1 MLELKNITKDYEVGE
16 NTVHAL
22 KGVSIAFRESEF
34 VAILGHSGCGK
45 TTLLNIIGGLDRYTS
60 GDLIINGRSTSEY
73 NDRDWDTYRNHSV
86 GFVFQSYNLIPHQ
99 TVLQNVELSLTLSGV
114 DPAERRRRATEV
126 LQKVGLG
133 DQLDKVP
140 NQMSGGQMQR
150 VAIAR
155 ALVNDPD
162 ILLADEP
169 TGALDSETSVQIM
182 EILKEISKDRLIIMV
197 THNPELAELYATR
210 TVKLMDGLIIGD
222 TDPVAAIEEQPV
234 RGETQRRP
242 SMSFRTAL
250 RLSLTNLMTKKGR
263 TLLTAFAG
271 SIGII
276 GIALILS
283 LSHGIQHYID
293 QVQEDTLT
301 AYPLT
306 IDAEAVDLGAMLT
319 TIADAGENAANPA
332 HGDDR
337 VYSQEVMTELMS
349 NLATMDT
356 QVNNLAAF
364 KTYLEDPESEINEY
378 ISTVQYNYNMG
389 FAVYTRDPDGIVV
402 KSDSAEM
409 LESMMESMY
418 GGDYTSYFSNM
429 SAFFSSFSVWTKLL
443 QGDDLLVSDQTKGRF
458 DLLYGKW
465 PEAYNEIVLIVDEN
479 NEISDLT
486 LYALGLK
493 SQREMAQTLMNTMS
507 GNPDTVTQESWSYE
521 ELCALDFKLI
531 LPSEG
536 YRWDDNAG
544 WVDLRE
550 TEQGLSTLYADEAVG
565 VPLKIVGVIRS
576 NDANGMNSNN
586 TSALGFTAAL
596 TDYAIDRVNQ
606 QWIVTQQLEHPDI
619 DVFTGLPFPTDA
631 SETGVDKISA
641 AKNYVYTLSGDALRS
656 VMVAAVTT
664 PAEATITEGVN
675 AAMENVTRDTVK
687 QWALENSETGDA
699 ERVNAMIDA
708 MDDATLMNYA
718 RNTVRQIVEQQYRE
732 QMGAMYAGFSG
743 EYILNNM
750 TVFDYQ
756 WEYIYDTYLTGAE
769 SDTAVS
775 YDINLKKLGYVRRE
789 SPSQI
794 NIYVSAFADK
804 DKVAEYID
812 DYNQSVAE
820 DDEISYTDYIALLM
834 SSITKII
841 NAISYVLIA
850 FVAISLVVSSI
861 MIGIITYISVLER
874 TKEIGILRAMGAS
887 KQDISHVF
895 NAETLIEGF
904 AAGAIGVLVALLLLI
919 PINLIVRHL
928 THIDNLRAILPF
940 FGGVALII
948 ISMILTFIAG
958 LIPSRYAANK
968 DPVVA
973 LRTE

>member
-60 GDLIINGRSTSEY
+60 GDLVINGRSTSEY

-133 DQLDKVP
+133 DQLNKVP

-222 TDPVAAIEEQPV
+222 TDPVAAVEEQPV
-234 RGETQRRP
+234 KGETQCRP

-283 LSHGIQHYID
+283 LSNGIQHYID

-306 IDAEAVDLGAMLT
+306 IEAEAVDLGAMLT
-319 TIADAGENAANPA
+319 TIADAGENASNPA

-364 KTYLEDPESEINEY
+364 KTYLDDPENEINDY
-378 ISTVQYNYNMG
+378 ISTIQYNYNMG

-409 LESMMESMY
+409 LENMMESMY

-443 QGDDLLVSDQTKGRF
+443 HSDDLLVSDQTKGRY

-493 SQREMAQTLMNTMS
+493 SQREMAQALMNTMA

-531 LPSEG
+531 LPSDG

-550 TEQGLSTLYADEAVG
+550 TEQGLSTLYADENIG
-565 VPLKIVGVIRS
+565 VPLKIVGVIRG

-586 TSALGFTAAL
+586 TSALGYTAAL

-619 DVFTGLPFPTDA
+619 DVFTGLPFPNDA
-631 SETGVDKISA
+631 SDTGVDKVAA
-641 AKNYVYTLSGDALRS
+641 AKEYVYTLSGDALRS

-664 PAEATITEGVN
+664 PAEATVVEGVN
-675 AAMENVTRDTVK
+675 AAMENVNRDTVK
-687 QWALENSETGDA
+687 QWALENSETGDV
-699 ERVNAMIDA
+699 ERVNAMVDA

-718 RNTVRQIVEQQYRE
+718 RNTIRQIVEQQYRE

-743 EYILNNM
+743 EYILYNM

-769 SDTAVS
+769 SETAVS
-775 YDINLKKLGYVRRE
+775 YDINLKKLGYVQRS

-794 NIYVSAFADK
+794 NLYVSAFADK

-841 NAISYVLIA
+841 NAISYVLSA

-928 THIDNLRAILPF
+928 TNIANLRAILPVL
-940 FGGVALII
+940 GGIALII

>member
-1 MLELKNITKDYEVGE
+1 MLELKNITKDYQVGE

-45 TTLLNIIGGLDRYTS
+45 TTLLNIIGGLDRYTD
-60 GDLIINGRSTSEY
+60 GDLVINGRSTSEY
-73 NDRDWDTYRNHSV
+73 DDRDWDTYRNHSV

-114 DPAERRRRATEV
+114 EPAERRRRATEV

-210 TVKLMDGLIIGD
+210 TVNLMDGLIIGD
-222 TDPVAAIEEQPV
+222 TDPVTTVEEQPV
-234 RGETQRRP
+234 TDVRQTRP

-283 LSHGIQHYID
+283 LSNGIQHYID

-301 AYPLT
+301 SYPLT
-306 IDAEAVDLGAMLT
+306 IEAEAVDLGAMLS
-319 TIADAGENAANPA
+319 TIAEAGENADNPA

-337 VYSQEVMTELMS
+337 VYSMEVMTELMS
-349 NLATMDT
+349 NLASMDT

-364 KTYLEDPESEINEY
+364 KTYLEDPNNEINDY
-378 ISTVQYNYNMG
+378 ISTIQYSYAMG
-389 FAVYTRDPDGIVV
+389 FAVYTRDPDGVVV

-409 LESMMESMY
+409 LENMMESMY

-429 SAFFSSFSVWTKLL
+429 SAFFSNFSVWTKLL
-443 QGDDLLVSDQTKGRF
+443 QGDDLLVSDQTKSRY
-458 DLLYGKW
+458 DLLYGEW
-465 PEAYNEIVLIVDEN
+465 PETYNEIVLIVDEN

-493 SQREMAQTLMNTMS
+493 SQREMAQALLKTMS
-507 GNPDTVTQESWSYE
+507 GTPETATQESWSYE
-521 ELCALDFKLI
+521 ELCALNFKLI

-536 YRWDDNAG
+536 YRWDDYAG
-544 WVDLRE
+544 WMDLRE
-550 TEQGLSTLYADEAVG
+550 TEEGLAALYADESVG
-565 VPLKIVGVIRS
+565 VPLKIVGVIRT
-576 NDANGMNSNN
+576 NDTGSMNTNN
-586 TSALGFTAAL
+586 TSALGYTAAL
-596 TDYAIDRVNQ
+596 TDYAIDRINQ
-606 QWIVTQQLEHPDI
+606 QWIVLQQLEHPDI
-619 DVFTGLPFPTDA
+619 DVFTGLPFPNTA
-631 SETGVDKISA
+631 EETGVDKIAA
-641 AKNYVYTLSGDALRS
+641 AKEYVYTLSGDALRS
-656 VMVAAVTT
+656 TMVAAVTT
-664 PAEATITEGVN
+664 PAEATIQQGVES
-675 AAMENVTRDTVK
+675 AMEGMTRDTVK
-687 QWALENSETGDA
+687 QWAIENSETGDA
-699 ERVNAMIDA
+699 ERVSAMIDA
-708 MDDATLMNYA
+708 MDDATLMTYT
-718 RNTVRQIVEQQYRE
+718 RNTLRQIVEQQYRE
-732 QMGAMYAGFSG
+732 QMGSMYAGFSG
-743 EYILNNM
+743 EYILYNM

-769 SDTAVS
+769 SETAVS

-789 SPSQI
+789 SPSTI

-804 DKVAEYID
+804 DKVAEFID
-812 DYNQSVAE
+812 DYNRGVSE
-820 DDEISYTDYIALLM
+820 DDQISYTDYIALLM

-904 AAGAIGVLVALLLLI
+904 AAGAIGVLVALILLI
-919 PINLIVRHL
+919 PINLIVHHL
-928 THIDNLRAILPF
+928 TNIPNLRAILPIL
-940 FGGVALII
+940 GGVALVL
-948 ISMILTFIAG
+948 ISMVLTFIAG